1 MRKWGCFGLTIG
13 GLLGLL
19 LAVLVLVWVRQ
30 MAVWPEI
37 PPMVVESP
45 DATLFLSENSVSYF
59 ATEAFN
65 DDVLVD
71 LRSNGQLQITT
82 RAPWGRLRPVIQLG
96 LTLEMQDQIVASR
109 LHWAQMG
116 FIKFPASWLPQSV
129 HDLAALPG
137 EAITQQVPAG
147 FHLAG
152 LNTSEDGI
160 EFYLN
165 WVGP

>member
-19 LAVLVLVWVRQ
+19 LAVIFFVWVRQ

-37 PPMVVESP
+37 SPMLVEQP
-45 DATLFLSENSVSYF
+45 DATVFLSENGVSYF
-59 ATEAFN
+59 ATEALK

-71 LRSNGQLQITT
+71 MQPNGQMQITI
-82 RAPWGRLRPVIQLG
+82 RAPWRRLRPVIHLG
-96 LTLEMQDQIVASR
+96 LTLQMQDRVAVSQ

-116 FIKFPASWLPQSV
+116 FIKIPASWLPQSV

-137 EAITQQVPAG
+137 EAITRQVPVG
-147 FHLAG
+147 FHLMGFNTTQDG
-152 LNTSEDGI
+152 L

>member
-1 MRKWGCFGLTIG
+1 M
-13 GLLGLL
+13 
-19 LAVLVLVWVRQ
+19 LVE
-30 MAVWPEI
+30 A
-37 PPMVVESP
+37 P
-45 DATLFLSENSVSYF
+45 DANLFLSENSVSYF
-59 ATEAFN
+59 ATEAFK

-71 LRSNGQLQITT
+71 LHPNGQMQITT
-82 RAPWGRLRPVIQLG
+82 RAPWGRLRSVIHLG
-96 LTLEMQDQIVASR
+96 LTLEMREQVVTSR

-116 FIKFPASWLPQSV
+116 FIKFPAGWLPQSV

-152 LNTSEDGI
+152 LNTTEDGI
-160 EFYLN
+160 EFYLK